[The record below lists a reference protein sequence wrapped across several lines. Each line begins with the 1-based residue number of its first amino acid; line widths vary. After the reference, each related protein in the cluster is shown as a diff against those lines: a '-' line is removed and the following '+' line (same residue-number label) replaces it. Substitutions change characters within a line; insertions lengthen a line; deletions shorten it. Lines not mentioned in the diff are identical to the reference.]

1 MPLYAYNCQ
10 NCNAEFALL
19 VRSTDVPACPSCG
32 SEKLQQQVAKICVDI
47 KYPAI
52 AKSWR
57 RAAAASGDL
66 SNFTKQELQT
76 KKS

>member
-1 MPLYAYNCQ
+1 MPLYTYACSDCDAQ
-10 NCNAEFALL
+10 FELL
-19 VRSTDVPACPSCG
+19 VRSSDTPVCPHCG
-32 SEKLQQQVAKICVDI
+32 SEKLQQQVSKICVEI

-57 RAAAASGDL
+57 KAAAAEGDL
-66 SNFTKQELQT
+66 SNFSAKEIAT

>member
-1 MPLYAYNCQ
+1 MPLYAYTCQ
-10 NCNAEFALL
+10 NCHADFELL
-19 VRSTDVPACPSCG
+19 VRSSDVPACPSCG
-32 SEKLQQQVAKICVDI
+32 SETLQQQVAKICGDI

-66 SNFTKQELQT
+66 SNFSKQELQT

>member
-1 MPLYAYNCQ
+1 MPLYDYVCES
-10 NCNAEFALL
+10 CNAECELL
-19 VRSTDVPACPSCG
+19 VSSSEVPTCPSCG
-32 SEKLQQQVAKICVDI
+32 SDNLQKQVARIASEI

-57 RAAAASGDL
+57 RAAAMSGDL
-66 SNFTKQELQT
+66 SNFSQSERQS

>member
-1 MPLYAYNCQ
+1 MPLYTYACKKCDAQ
-10 NCNAEFALL
+10 FELL
-19 VRSTDVPACPSCG
+19 VRSSDTPACPHCG
-32 SEKLQQQVAKICVDI
+32 SEDLQQQVSKICVEI

-57 RAAAASGDL
+57 RAAAAEGDL
-66 SNFTKQELQT
+66 SNFSKKEIAT